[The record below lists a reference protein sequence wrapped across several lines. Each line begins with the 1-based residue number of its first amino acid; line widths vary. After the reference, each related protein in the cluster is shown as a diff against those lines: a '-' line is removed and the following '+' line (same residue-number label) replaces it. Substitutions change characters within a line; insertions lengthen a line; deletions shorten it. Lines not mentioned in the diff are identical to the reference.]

1 MPSHLQAE
9 YTALFLQ
16 DTNAVH
22 ISSVSGTKNYAFP
35 PSILEVNSLES
46 VTITFSRLEGSL
58 PQHLDS
64 CFRSL
69 HTLNLSANALT
80 GSIPDGIGNLVA
92 LQTLDLCDNY
102 FSGNIPGHC
111 LARLKRLKRLN
122 FAGNHLTGIVP
133 AELASMSQLISLRLE
148 GNRLSGCIPTIWSSS
163 LEEVSLSRNNLAG
176 TIPPALIALPMLKWL
191 EVDCWHFDSVNLPN
205 ETRLVE
211 CLRAEL
217 RNPSDATSNI
227 LGFGIENSDT
237 DFDSFFLEIRPNLTL
252 SLCSVHA

>member
-1 MPSHLQAE
+1 MHGSKCPRIFKLSTRPCSCRIRMQCTSQA
-9 YTALFLQ
+9 
-16 DTNAVH
+16 
-22 ISSVSGTKNYAFP
+22 S
-35 PSILEVNSLES
+35 SILDVNSLES
-46 VTITFSRLEGSL
+46 VSITFCRLEGSL

-69 HTLNLSANALT
+69 HTLDLSANALA
-80 GSIPDGIGNLVA
+80 GPIPDGIGNLVV
-92 LQTLDLCDNY
+92 LQTLDLCDNG
-102 FSGNIPGHC
+102 FSGNIPGHS

-133 AELASMSQLISLRLE
+133 AELAIMSQLISMRLE
-148 GNRLSGCIPTIWSSS
+148 GNHLSGSMPTFWSSS
-163 LEEVSLSRNNLAG
+163 LEEVSLSRNNLVG
-176 TIPPALIALPMLKWL
+176 SIPHALITLPMLKWL
-191 EVDCWHFDSVNLPN
+191 EVDYWHFDSVNLPN

-217 RNPSDATSNI
+217 RNLSDGAENI
-227 LGFGIENSDT
+227 LECGFETSVT